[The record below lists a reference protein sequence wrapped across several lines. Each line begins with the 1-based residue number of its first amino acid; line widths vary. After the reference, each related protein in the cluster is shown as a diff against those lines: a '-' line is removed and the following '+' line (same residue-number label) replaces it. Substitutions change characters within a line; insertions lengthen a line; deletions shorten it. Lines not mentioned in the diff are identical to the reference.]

1 MFNKVRMRTA
11 AAMPSGRWRYVLA
24 AVSIHF
30 TGLSLAFASGGGAAV
45 PAGNKPTPDPSPYE
59 RRITLPPL
67 SLLMPDQSKS
77 LAFEPTQHRMSF
89 VCLLG
94 TWNKQSLLVHE
105 FFKKNN
111 EFFNQR
117 KIAAVGA
124 FSHDTSESLKRWIEM
139 HKPTYLVGLAPT
151 DFVDRLNNPKVP
163 TCWLL
168 SREAQLLRKFEL
180 PSSSDLSS
188 VYEKLKQ
195 WTEF

>member
-1 MFNKVRMRTA
+1 MFNTVRMRTA
-11 AAMPSGRWRYVLA
+11 VAMPNGRWRYVLA
-24 AVSIHF
+24 AVSINF
-30 TGLSLAFASGGGAAV
+30 IGLSPASASGGGAAV

-59 RRITLPPL
+59 RRITLPPM
-67 SLLMPDQSKS
+67 SLLLPEQTKS
-77 LAFEPTQHRMSF
+77 HAFEPTQYRMSF

-94 TWNKQSLLVHE
+94 TWNKQSLLVHD

-111 EFFNQR
+111 EFFIQR
-117 KIAAVGA
+117 KIAAVAA
-124 FSHDTSESLKRWIEM
+124 FSHDTSESLKKWVDTQ
-139 HKPTYLVGLAPT
+139 KPTYLVGLAPT
-151 DFVDRLNNPKVP
+151 EFVDRLNNPKVP